1 MCAWKYDGAA
11 MHAMRTLGGGCLS
24 TGLARNVGV
33 KFQHSLLFDHEP
45 SNPRIGHGEQK
56 EQSNHGTGAEVEKL
70 DAQGE
75 GKEDTGREN
84 VDGPLQAH
92 GEGFTCR

>member
-1 MCAWKYDGAA
+1 
-11 MHAMRTLGGGCLS
+11 MHAVYSLGGRQFTAFAAWHIGVELEH
-24 TGLARNVGV
+24 GL
-33 KFQHSLLFDHEP
+33 LLDHDP
-45 SNPRIGHGEQK
+45 SNPRIGHCEQK

-92 GEGFTCR
+92 GEGFACR